1 MKQDEREIENL
12 AQDYFKDNARSKEKR
27 DALLT
32 AIYKNKEFVVKIV
45 AGALKKYPNIL
56 NKDELQDLKHVAVLN
71 TFEQAENNYNPVN
84 GNFVKYFSVNLSYNT
99 ISILKHESKKKS
111 ETTLD
116 ASMGDEED
124 SDSFV
129 NNLADKRE
137 CENDAFVVKEQSKQI
152 LKIFNSIDKFF
163 LSTKAGQQN
172 KSAVYTYFVLEYLLM
187 LSDAQC
193 SKFIETYEFLKP
205 QKDTIELLKKEFA
218 KSRKVPNK
226 KDFAKICG
234 TAATKFSGLSLKM
247 EVFVKSDVANGEN

>member
-99 ISILKHESKKKS
+99 ISILKHESKTKS

-116 ASMGDEED
+116 APMGDEED

-129 NNLADKRE
+129 NTLADKRE

-187 LSDAQC
+187 LPDAQC
-193 SKFIETYEFLKP
+193 SKFIEKYEFLKP

>member
-129 NNLADKRE
+129 NNLVDERE

-152 LKIFNSIDKFF
+152 IKIFNSIDKFF
-163 LSTKAGQQN
+163 LSTKAGQKN

-205 QKDTIELLKKEFA
+205 QKNTIELLKKEFA

-234 TAATKFSGLSLKM
+234 TAATKFRTLHLEM
-247 EVFVKSDVANGEN
+247 EVFVKSDVSGRE

>member
-1 MKQDEREIENL
+1 MKDADTPQKEYQ
-12 AQDYFKDNARSKEKR
+12 AAKDFLHQNPEA
-27 DALLT
+27 DFTLDDD
-32 AIYKNKEFVVKIV
+32 ICQ
-45 AGALKKYPNIL
+45 KKYG
-56 NKDELQDLKHVAVLN
+56 AVI
-71 TFEQAENNYNPVN
+71 FKPVQAYKMYRKI
-84 GNFVKYFSVNLSYNT
+84 VKYFSVNLSYNT

-116 ASMGDEED
+116 APMGDEED

-226 KDFAKICG
+226 KDFAKICC

>member
-12 AQDYFKDNARSKEKR
+12 AQDYFKDSARSKEKR

-84 GNFVKYFSVNLSYNT
+84 GDFVKYFSVNLSYNT
-99 ISILKHESKKKS
+99 ISILKHENKKKS

-116 ASMGDEED
+116 ASMGDEEY

-129 NNLADKRE
+129 NTLADERE
-137 CENDAFVVKEQSKQI
+137 CENDAFVVKERSKQI
-152 LKIFNSIDKFF
+152 IKIFNSIDKFF
-163 LSTKAGQQN
+163 LSTRAGQKN

-187 LSDAQC
+187 LPDAQC
-193 SKFIETYEFLKP
+193 SKFIEKYEFLKP
-205 QKDTIELLKKEFA
+205 QKDTIELLKKDFA

-234 TAATKFSGLSLKM
+234 TAATKFSTLHLEM

>member
-12 AQDYFKDNARSKEKR
+12 AQDYFKDNVRSKEKR

-56 NKDELQDLKHVAVLN
+56 NKDELQDLKHVAVLK

-84 GNFVKYFSVNLSYNT
+84 GDFVKYFSVNLSYNT
-99 ISILKHESKKKS
+99 ISILKHENKKKS

-129 NNLADKRE
+129 NNLVDERE

-152 LKIFNSIDKFF
+152 IKIFNSIDKFF
-163 LSTKAGQQN
+163 LSTKAGQKN

-205 QKDTIELLKKEFA
+205 QKNTIELLKKEFA

-234 TAATKFSGLSLKM
+234 TAATKFRTLHLEM
-247 EVFVKSDVANGEN
+247 EVFVKSDVSNGEN

>member
-12 AQDYFKDNARSKEKR
+12 AQDYFKDNVRSKEKR

-56 NKDELQDLKHVAVLN
+56 NKDELQDLKHVAVLK

-84 GNFVKYFSVNLSYNT
+84 GDFVKYFSVNLSYNT
-99 ISILKHESKKKS
+99 ISILKHENKKKS

-116 ASMGDEED
+116 APMGDEED

-152 LKIFNSIDKFF
+152 IKIFNSIDKFF
-163 LSTKAGQQN
+163 LSTKAGQKN

-205 QKDTIELLKKEFA
+205 QKNTIELLKKEFA

-234 TAATKFSGLSLKM
+234 TAATKFRTLHLEM

>member
-12 AQDYFKDNARSKEKR
+12 AQDYFKDSAHSKEKR

-56 NKDELQDLKHVAVLN
+56 NKDELQDLKHVAVLK

-84 GNFVKYFSVNLSYNT
+84 GDFVKYFSVNLSYNT

-116 ASMGDEED
+116 APMGDEED

-247 EVFVKSDVANGEN
+247 EVFVKSDVSGRE

>member
-12 AQDYFKDNARSKEKR
+12 AQDFFKDSARSKEKR

-99 ISILKHESKKKS
+99 ISILKHENKKKN

-129 NNLADKRE
+129 NNLVDERE

-187 LSDAQC
+187 LPDAQC
-193 SKFIETYEFLKP
+193 SKFIEKYEFLKP
-205 QKDTIELLKKEFA
+205 QKNTIELLKKEFA

-247 EVFVKSDVANGEN
+247 EVFVKSDVSGRE

>member
-12 AQDYFKDNARSKEKR
+12 AQDYFKDNVRSKEKR

-116 ASMGDEED
+116 APMGDEED

-247 EVFVKSDVANGEN
+247 EVFVKSDVSGRE